1 MIPDRTTPNARL
13 LRRALALYPAS
24 YGAPEL
30 AELADHAERHVR
42 TAGPLA
48 GLREVADVAGHGA
61 RVRLGLVSHR
71 PMGRALATAAP
82 LAAVLAGTY
91 AAWDLWYTLQMAIDH
106 GFDQLGPSGTRAVA
120 VRAMALAPA
129 TLMAIAVLA
138 GRWTTARI
146 LALVTVLATPLLA
159 ALHRPELRDSE
170 TVLLTFNALVLLL
183 APPDRT
189 SHPRRVLPWALAISI
204 TVAEATLILAKIHL
218 GERAPHTGF
227 DFAAPLVVG
236 MAIACTTRAVGPAA
250 LAAATLA
257 GPPLLCPVLVDFH
270 WDPLPFVLRPVVLFA
285 AGYAVTFA
293 IVRLADQFARP
304 TEPQHP

>member
-13 LRRALALYPAS
+13 LRRALALYPDS
-24 YGAPEL
+24 YGAHEL
-30 AELADHAERHVR
+30 AELTDHAERHVR

-159 ALHRPELRDSE
+159 ALHRPEAGAGLPGRPSPA
-170 TVLLTFNALVLLL
+170 VLIPVLIRRPE
-183 APPDRT
+183 PPGRGR
-189 SHPRRVLPWALAISI
+189 PA
-204 TVAEATLILAKIHL
+204 
-218 GERAPHTGF
+218 APH
-227 DFAAPLVVG
+227 
-236 MAIACTTRAVGPAA
+236 CT
-250 LAAATLA
+250 A
-257 GPPLLCPVLVDFH
+257 GRCGTVDGGI
-270 WDPLPFVLRPVVLFA
+270 L
-285 AGYAVTFA
+285 TSC
-293 IVRLADQFARP
+293 
-304 TEPQHP
+304 